1 MLYSSS
7 GGSSRYKR
15 ALRIIGR
22 YLNQRK
28 ARVILVAEIEE
39 GYLLHFATDGRL
51 DRLEGFAIH
60 DDDLLD
66 LEHVFRARRG
76 DVRPAGVFAGM
87 QSFFGFRRDEGL
99 QFQRSHA
106 VCPQGYEETL
116 RTLGSRL
123 DMQRAQNIMVTEMP
137 HQIVLEYNTPV
148 YGAAARS
155 GTASKANRRNE
166 TYSRAALEE
175 LIAAERR
182 RAAQAIVGAA
192 ERMRLDPN
200 DHRLYMDAGRMFHD
214 EGNFSEAADL
224 YRMVV
229 SLLPKHI
236 EAYYRLAEL
245 NLERAQHREAIDWLN
260 KALRLDPR
268 SSRCHDLL
276 GTAYRLADQ
285 PEHAVQAFQQAIT
298 LDPLNRTYRMH
309 LAQVAPDAP
318 FYVTPAPADRDL
330 ASLAG
335 PLAGAQATA
344 ACGEASAQRAERL
357 PSSQEEPPAT
367 RLGSLAARLGDNTLA
382 PDEHSVEG
390 DQDAVDQQSD
400 GRPAASPG
408 PSAVEPTSERSP
420 DPWAEPAPA
429 MSGGVD
435 RSADYPRAAPVPEP
449 APATSGGVNPF
460 EAGDGLVPAQST
472 PRQEAPPPPRPAT
485 VEVSDPGSFG
495 QAPPDGD
502 LAAAAHLSVS
512 AVPEDSIGAT
522 IATLRGLLAAHPAQL
537 DLHRK
542 VGFLLARQGRTA
554 EAAAEFA
561 RARGRNDQ

>member
-309 LAQVAPDAP
+309 LAQVAPEAP
-318 FYVTPAPADRDL
+318 FYAAPAPADRDL

-335 PLAGAQATA
+335 PLADAQATA
-344 ACGEASAQRAERL
+344 AHGEASAQRAERL

-408 PSAVEPTSERSP
+408 PSAVEPTFERRPES
-420 DPWAEPAPA
+420 WA
-429 MSGGVD
+429 
-435 RSADYPRAAPVPEP
+435 EP
-449 APATSGGVNPF
+449 APATSGGVDPY

-472 PRQEAPPPPRPAT
+472 PGQEAPPPPRPAT
-485 VEVSDPGSFG
+485 IEGSAPGSFG

-522 IATLRGLLAAHPAQL
+522 IATLRGLLAAHPTQL

>member
-60 DDDLLD
+60 EDDLLD
-66 LEHVFRARRG
+66 LEHVFRTRRG
-76 DVRPAGVFAGM
+76 DLRPAGVFAGM

-99 QFQRSHA
+99 QFQRNHA

-123 DMQRAQNIMVTEMP
+123 DIQRAQDIMVTEMP

-298 LDPLNRTYRMH
+298 LDPLNRTYCMH

-344 ACGEASAQRAERL
+344 ARGEASAQRAERL

-390 DQDAVDQQSD
+390 DQDAADQQSG

-408 PSAVEPTSERSP
+408 PSAVEPTSERRP
-420 DPWAEPAPA
+420 DSWAEPAPA

-435 RSADYPRAAPVPEP
+435 PY
-449 APATSGGVNPF
+449 

-472 PRQEAPPPPRPAT
+472 PGQEVPPPPRPAT
-485 VEVSDPGSFG
+485 VEASAPGSFG
-495 QAPPDGD
+495 QAPPDED
-502 LAAAAHLSVS
+502 LAAATHLSVS

-561 RARGRNDQ
+561 RARGQNDQ

>member
-318 FYVTPAPADRDL
+318 FYAAPAPAPADGDL

-335 PLAGAQATA
+335 PLADAQATA
-344 ACGEASAQRAERL
+344 AHGEASAQRAERL

-382 PDEHSVEG
+382 PDEHSPEG

-408 PSAVEPTSERSP
+408 PSAIEPTAERRP
-420 DPWAEPAPA
+420 DSWAEPAPA
-429 MSGGVD
+429 ISGGVD
-435 RSADYPRAAPVPEP
+435 PY
-449 APATSGGVNPF
+449 

-472 PRQEAPPPPRPAT
+472 PGQEAPPSLRTAA
-485 VEVSDPGSFG
+485 VEASAPGSFG